1 MLAHMT
7 MTMPTLTH
15 MTMTMPTLTH
25 MTMSMNPTQ
34 MKALA

>member
-1 MLAHMT
+1 MISRTLAHMT
-7 MTMPTLTH
+7 MPTLA
-15 MTMTMPTLTH
+15 H